1 MGKKNNRKKRRYASR
16 KRNTIRDLI
25 DFNRLLLVI
34 AAMAACLVVFV
45 FTDVLPPAFGEAHD
59 RPWLRIAAMLAISS
73 IILGVAVIWNPER
86 ATLTGRLLT
95 LAIILLFL
103 IPDHRMYVLFAVALA
118 CAMVG
123 YVLFHWIKYEKLYCV
138 QGIAFCFL
146 GILSLGGVKYC
157 NYVENPNGLHFGL
170 VSLILAIVVIVLTI
184 VICVHQKYPTGDCIA
199 YVICVPLLSWLAF
212 YATMN
217 SLNYSLDFSEPT
229 ELVLEI
235 EDKEAHLSSGKF
247 KSIHYEFTVEIDG
260 KKVILEIS
268 EAHYDAVTVG
278 DDITVSRYAGFFR
291 DPYYIVE

>member
-25 DFNRLLLVI
+25 DFKRLLLVI

-45 FTDVLPPAFGEAHD
+45 FTDVLPPTFGEAHD
-59 RPWLRIAAMLAISS
+59 RSWLRIAAMLAISG

-86 ATLTGRLLT
+86 ATLTGRILT

-146 GILSLGGVKYC
+146 GILSANGAKYC

-217 SLNYSLDFSEPT
+217 NLNYSLDFSEPT

-247 KSIHYEFTVEIDG
+247 KSIHYELTVEIDG
-260 KKVILEIS
+260 KKVILEVS
-268 EAHYDAVTVG
+268 EAHYDAATVG
-278 DDITVSRYAGFFR
+278 DDITVSCYAGFFR